1 MTTKTKKNI
10 DELVDEISNLTVL
23 ELSELVKALQ
33 DKFGVSAAA
42 PVQVVAQ
49 PEGGPTA
56 AKPAVEEKSE
66 FTVTITACGDKKIQ
80 VLKVLR
86 ELTGLGLKEAKD
98 IVDNL
103 PKVVKEGATK
113 EEAQNF
119 KTKLEE
125 VGATVEIK

>member
-1 MTTKTKKNI
+1 MTTKTKRSVA
-10 DELVDEISNLTVL
+10 ELVDEISNLTVL
-23 ELSELVKALQ
+23 ELAELVKTLQ
-33 DKFGVSAAA
+33 EKFGVSAAA

-49 PEGGPTA
+49 PVTQVGS

-66 FTVTITACGDKKIQ
+66 FTITMTGCGDKKIQ

-98 IVDNL
+98 IDNL
-103 PKVVKEGATK
+103 PKVIKEGATK

>member
-1 MTTKTKKNI
+1 MTTKAKKGI
-10 DELVDEISNLTVL
+10 ETIVDEIGNLSVV

-49 PEGGPTA
+49 GGA
-56 AKPAVEEKSE
+56 EAGKPKAEEKTE
-66 FTVTITACGDKKIQ
+66 YNVTMTSCGDKKIQ

-98 IVDNL
+98 MIDNL
-103 PKVVKEGATK
+103 PKAIKEGATK
-113 EEAQNF
+113 EEAQNM
-119 KTKLEE
+119 KSKLEE
-125 VGATVEIK
+125 VGATIELK

>member
-1 MTTKTKKNI
+1 MTTTAKKSV
-10 DELVDEISNLTVL
+10 DTLVEDIGKLTVL

-49 PEGGPTA
+49 GGADAGA
-56 AKPAVEEKSE
+56 AKTDEKTDY
-66 FTVTITACGDKKIQ
+66 TVTMTSCGDKKIQ

-98 IVDNL
+98 MIDNL
-103 PKVVKEGATK
+103 PKDLKENVSK
-113 EEAQNF
+113 EEAQNM
-119 KTKLEE
+119 KSKLEE
-125 VGATVEIK
+125 VGATIELK

>member
-1 MTTKTKKNI
+1 MTTKTKRSVA
-10 DELVDEISNLTVL
+10 ELVDEISNLTVL
-23 ELSELVKALQ
+23 ELAELVKTLQ
-33 DKFGVSAAA
+33 EKFGVSAAA

-49 PEGGPTA
+49 PVTQVGS

-66 FTVTITACGDKKIQ
+66 FTITMTGCGDKKIQ

-103 PKVVKEGATK
+103 PKVIKEGATK

>member
-1 MTTKTKKNI
+1 MTDKIKRSVV
-10 DELVDEISNLTVL
+10 ELVDDISNLTVL

-33 DKFGVSAAA
+33 EKFGVSAAA

-49 PEGGPTA
+49 PGVGAETA
-56 AKPAVEEKSE
+56 KAAAEEKSE
-66 FTVTITACGDKKIQ
+66 YTITLTASGDKKIQ

-86 ELTGLGLKEAKD
+86 ELTGLGLKEAKEL
-98 IVDNL
+98 VDNP
-103 PKVVKEGATK
+103 PKVIKEGATK

-119 KTKLEE
+119 KAKLEE

>member
-1 MTTKTKKNI
+1 MTKEAKKSV
-10 DELVDEISNLTVL
+10 ETLVDEIGNLSVL

-49 PEGGPTA
+49 AGA
-56 AKPAVEEKSE
+56 ADAAQAKTEEKSE
-66 FTVTITACGDKKIQ
+66 FNVTMTSCGEKKIQ

-98 IVDNL
+98 MIDSL
-103 PKVVKEGATK
+103 PKVIKEGATK
-113 EEAQNF
+113 EEAQNM
-119 KTKLEE
+119 KSKLEE
-125 VGATVEIK
+125 VGAAIELK

>member
-1 MTTKTKKNI
+1 MTTKAKKGV
-10 DELVDEISNLTVL
+10 EALVEEIGSLSVL

-49 PEGGPTA
+49 AGGEGA
-56 AKPAVEEKSE
+56 QAKTDEKTE
-66 FTVTITACGDKKIQ
+66 FTITMTSCGDKKIQ

-98 IVDNL
+98 MIDNL
-103 PKVVKEGATK
+103 PKNIKEDVSK
-113 EEAQNF
+113 EEAQNM
-119 KTKLEE
+119 KSKLEE
-125 VGATVEIK
+125 VGATIEIK

>member
-1 MTTKTKKNI
+1 MTTKAKRSVA
-10 DELVDEISNLTVL
+10 ELVEDISNLTVL
-23 ELSELVKALQ
+23 ELSELVKTLQ
-33 DKFGVSAAA
+33 DKFGVTPTA

-49 PEGGPTA
+49 TQGGGETA
-56 AKPAVEEKSE
+56 KAAAEEKTE
-66 FTVTITACGDKKIQ
+66 FNITLTASGDKKIQ

-86 ELTGLGLKEAKD
+86 ELTGLGLKEAKE
-98 IVDNL
+98 IVDNT
-103 PKVVKEGATK
+103 PKVIKEGATK

>member
-1 MTTKTKKNI
+1 MTTKTKRSVA
-10 DELVDEISNLTVL
+10 ELVDDISNLTVL

-33 DKFGVSAAA
+33 EKFGVTASA

-49 PEGGPTA
+49 AVPGAEPAKA
-56 AKPAVEEKSE
+56 AAEEKSE
-66 FTVTITACGDKKIQ
+66 FTITLTASGDKKIQ

-98 IVDNL
+98 LVDNP
-103 PKVVKEGATK
+103 PKVIKEGATK

-125 VGATVEIK
+125 VGATVEVK